1 MSVRTL
7 IQLFVT
13 GNDSCPIEASTLESV
28 STLKIDTTKQ
38 RFLGERSVLSDI
50 LLTDGTI
57 CYHSKLFNE
66 QRCKHRIVSLQ
77 MMPLAQGHPPWK
89 LFQLLERLLQNKRI
103 QFQKQVQKKYSLLTK
118 QHFMFF
124 AESTMARI
132 AKTSAD
138 DFSTGTTS
146 ASLTDDPTSPQSTA
160 TPLSSPLG
168 SLTVTTPTAQS
179 AGKVLDWEVWT
190 PWTECFMSHE
200 SNQYEKMRF
209 KLCSFS
215 NGTDQHNWSHHVL
228 NVTRINEQEIQLS
241 RFSLTSVELLN
252 I

>member
-28 STLKIDTTKQ
+28 STLKIDTTSQ
-38 RFLGERSVLSDI
+38 RFLGERSVLCDI
-50 LLTDGTI
+50 PLTDF
-57 CYHSKLFNE
+57 YNSKLFKE
-66 QRCKHRIVSLQ
+66 QRCKHGIISLQ
-77 MMPLAQGHPPWK
+77 MMPLAQEHPPWK
-89 LFQLLERLLQNKRI
+89 LFQLLERQNKRL
-103 QFQKQVQKKYSLLTK
+103 QFQTQVQKKYSLLTK

-132 AKTSAD
+132 AKTSGD
-138 DFSTGTTS
+138 DFTTGTTS